1 LKKSFFLVG
10 LCLFM
15 ITGCAQQPVSE
26 ISEISFVSSSS
37 QAETISS
44 ESTVSEESSIAQES
58 TVSKES
64 SIIPESN
71 TAVFEYG
78 DYEYEIVGDSITI
91 VKYNGDDEEL
101 VIPDTMDG
109 LSVTVIGEGAFK
121 ENETLKSVVI
131 SDNVIL
137 IDKAAF
143 RKCTELESV
152 QFGENVE
159 EIGEGSFSACQNL
172 KQIIINNSL
181 KTIKKSAF
189 DGCLSLQA
197 LDLPESVESIGEM
210 AFEVSG
216 IKNFVFPNKI
226 KEINRGTFYLSDL
239 ETVVLPENVEIIGA
253 AFAATAITEIF
264 IPDSVIS
271 ISDYA
276 FDECSRELVLLYDNN
291 LLVPQYAEKNNI
303 LCFQIDEYDP
313 ILTVVLVNGKPL
325 NDDENIGISQE
336 DYNIVKRQNNFTIEW
351 FEYAVSNDYICFL
364 ANEERTDETIKAKLT
379 KAATLL
385 YQCGITDFDP
395 ENIESA
401 DSDYLDKM
409 ATLAIYSRSE
419 DGTEV
424 DDKKGSSGVIF
435 VDDRTFYYYYT
446 IFFGVDPDFSKI
458 TGHSQQQ
465 KGIWYYPK
473 EFSEVQTEV
482 LAFSS
487 DAEKMEYT
495 LTLRF
500 TPEIGTPIKKTFS
513 FIMTEEDT
521 IGGEQYRITLTG
533 IY

>member
-1 LKKSFFLVG
+1 
-10 LCLFM
+10 M

-152 QFGENVE
+152 QFGESVE

-172 KQIIINNSL
+172 KQVIVNNNL
-181 KTIKKSAF
+181 RVIKDSAF
-189 DGCLSLQA
+189 SSCDKLTT
-197 LDLPESVESIGEM
+197 LDLPESVESIGTGV
-210 AFEVSG
+210 FSQSG
-216 IKNFVFPNKI
+216 IKNFKFPQKI
-226 KEINRGTFYLSDL
+226 KEIGNGTFYLSDL
-239 ETVVLPENVEIIGA
+239 ETVTLPENVEVIGG
-253 AFAATAITEIF
+253 AFAETKITEIF

-276 FDECSRELVLLYDNN
+276 FDECPRELILLYDNN
-291 LLVPQYAEKNNI
+291 SLVPQYAEEHNI

-313 ILTVVLVNGKPL
+313 VLAVELVNGEPL
-325 NDDENIGISQE
+325 NDEEDQGISQE
-336 DYNIVKRQNNFTIEW
+336 DYNLVKRRNNTNAYLNMFDV
-351 FEYAVSNDYICFL
+351 YVSNEYINFWY
-364 ANEERTDETIKAKLT
+364 NEELTDETIKAKLT
-379 KAATLL
+379 KTATLL

-395 ENIESA
+395 ADIENA
-401 DSDYLDKM
+401 DSDYLDK
-409 ATLAIYSRSE
+409 LAIFTIYTRSTEEIE
-419 DGTEV
+419 DEDEKGT
-424 DDKKGSSGVIF
+424 SGVF
-435 VDDRTFYYYYT
+435 FENDRKFIANYT
-446 IFFGVDPDFSKI
+446 IFFGIEPDFSKI
-458 TGHSQQQ
+458 TGYSEQQ

-482 LAFSS
+482 LAFSG

-500 TPEIGTPIKKTFS
+500 TPETGTPIEKTFS
-513 FIMTEEDT
+513 FIMAEEDT
-521 IGGEQYRITLTG
+521 VGGEQYRITLTG